1 MHLTIAIIED
11 EQPARERIGELVIQ
25 ELSGETEVYIEKYE
39 DAERFLKALEEKKDT
54 AYPDVVISDIDLP
67 GMNGIELGAKL
78 KGDGIE
84 TYLVFLTSF
93 AEFAADSYILEAYQY
108 ILKRDMKDRLG
119 DVAPGDCRGKEDK
132 PEQDFLWDL
141 EINEK
146 ILFYK
151 DIICVK

>member
-39 DAERFLKALEEKKDT
+39 DAEHFLKALEEKKDT

-84 TYLVFLTSF
+84 TNISRISDVFCRICGRQLYTGGLSVY
-93 AEFAADSYILEAYQY
+93 SEAGYE
-108 ILKRDMKDRLG
+108 RSTRRC
-119 DVAPGDCRGKEDK
+119 APGDCEGKA
-132 PEQDFLWDL
+132 
-141 EINEK
+141 NERTG
-146 ILFYK
+146 FP
-151 DIICVK
+151 VGWRS

>member
-11 EQPARERIGELVIQ
+11 EQPAREQIGELVIQ

-108 ILKRDMKDRLG
+108 ILKLS
-119 DVAPGDCRGKEDK
+119 
-132 PEQDFLWDL
+132 L
-141 EINEK
+141 IH
-146 ILFYK
+146 I
-151 DIICVK
+151 